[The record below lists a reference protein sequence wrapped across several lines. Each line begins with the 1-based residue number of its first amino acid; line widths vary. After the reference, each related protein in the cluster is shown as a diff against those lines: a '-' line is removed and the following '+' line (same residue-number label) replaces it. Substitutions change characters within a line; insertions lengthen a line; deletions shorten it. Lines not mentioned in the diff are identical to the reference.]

1 MSKRR
6 KEATMN
12 FGARLA
18 ELRKAAG
25 YTQVEFAQD
34 VGISQRMVAYYE
46 DPAAH
51 PPAHLLPDMARVLG
65 VSADE
70 LLGLAPLRC
79 REVLRRKLSL
89 EFPGSALNQ
98 LKRFLRPDVVNQPRL
113 VGGDQHPILQVRP
126 VGLPIL
132 RRVFIIVD
140 GRHDS
145 AIATWP
151 ELYS

>member
-46 DPAAH
+46 GPEAH

-70 LLGLAPLRC
+70 LLGLAPLR
-79 REVLRRKLSL
+79 RVKKAGNSRLERRLQQLEKLPPQ
-89 EFPGSALNQ
+89 EKRQALQLLDAFIERGQ
-98 LKRFLRPDVVNQPRL
+98 LKRK
-113 VGGDQHPILQVRP
+113 
-126 VGLPIL
+126 
-132 RRVFIIVD
+132 
-140 GRHDS
+140 
-145 AIATWP
+145 ATGQAA
-151 ELYS
+151 

>member
-46 DPAAH
+46 GPEAH

-65 VSADE
+65 VSTDE
-70 LLGLAPLRC
+70 LLGLAPLR
-79 REVLRRKLSL
+79 RVKKAGNSRLERRLQQLEKLPPQ
-89 EFPGSALNQ
+89 EKRQALQLLDAFIERGQ
-98 LKRFLRPDVVNQPRL
+98 LKRK
-113 VGGDQHPILQVRP
+113 
-126 VGLPIL
+126 
-132 RRVFIIVD
+132 
-140 GRHDS
+140 
-145 AIATWP
+145 ATGQAA
-151 ELYS
+151 

>member
-46 DPAAH
+46 DPEAH

-65 VSADE
+65 VSTDE
-70 LLGLAPLRC
+70 LLGLAPLR
-79 REVLRRKLSL
+79 RVKKAGNSRLERRLQQLEKLPPQ
-89 EFPGSALNQ
+89 EKRQALQLLDAFIERGQ
-98 LKRFLRPDVVNQPRL
+98 LKRK
-113 VGGDQHPILQVRP
+113 
-126 VGLPIL
+126 
-132 RRVFIIVD
+132 
-140 GRHDS
+140 
-145 AIATWP
+145 ATGQAA
-151 ELYS
+151 